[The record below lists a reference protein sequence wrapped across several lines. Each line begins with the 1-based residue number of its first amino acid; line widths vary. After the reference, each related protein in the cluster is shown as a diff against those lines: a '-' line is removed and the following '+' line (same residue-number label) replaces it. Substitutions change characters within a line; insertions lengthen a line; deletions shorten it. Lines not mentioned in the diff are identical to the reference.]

1 MPPLIPRAGQ
11 TVSSFSYSIL
21 FDGKEIG
28 NLQTFTPTQNRTTQR
43 VRSLAVFQGNPGETF
58 EIVPLVSEFTLEVT
72 AFELYSKAVVEFMG
86 YPSFSSIE
94 ELLSPIDIM
103 EVMLK
108 PDGNEK
114 RRLYQGCWVTKFGT
128 SGISANGSVITDSVS
143 FAVTKVV
150 AA

>member
-11 TVSSFSYSIL
+11 TVSSFSYSVL
-21 FDGKEIG
+21 FDGKEVG
-28 NLQTFTPTQNRTTQR
+28 NLQTFTPTQTRTTVR
-43 VRSLAVFQGNPGETF
+43 VRSLAQYQGNPGETF
-58 EIVPLVSEFTLEVT
+58 EIVPLVSEFTIEVG
-72 AFELYSKAVVEFMG
+72 FLELYSKSVIEFMG

-114 RRLYQGCWVTKFGT
+114 RRLYQGCWVTKFNS
-128 SGISANGSVITDSVS
+128 SGITANGSVVTDAVS